1 MSSLPLHPAIVH
13 LPLGLAILMPLLAGG
28 FAWALWSGRV
38 RPRAWMAV
46 VALQALLVAS
56 GMVAM
61 NTGEAEED
69 RVESVVQ
76 KSAIHQHEEFA
87 EQFVWA
93 AGGTLVLAGLVLV
106 FRQTRVSRGLATAA
120 VIATVAVAGLALRVG
135 HAGGQLVYAHGAAS
149 AYSGAAKTSSAKP
162 RTAAPASREHNKADT
177 DDSDNLP

>member
-46 VALQALLVAS
+46 VALQALLVGS

-69 RVESVVQ
+69 RVEAVVQ
-76 KSAIHQHEEFA
+76 KSAIHEHEEFA

-106 FRQTRVSRGLATAA
+106 FQQRRVSRGLAAAA

-149 AYSGAAKTSSAKP
+149 AYSGAAKTSYAKP
-162 RTAAPASREHNKADT
+162 STAPASREQKKAGT

>member
-46 VALQALLVAS
+46 VALQALLVGS

-69 RVESVVQ
+69 RVETVVQ

-106 FRQTRVSRGLATAA
+106 FRQTRVSRGLAAAA

-149 AYSGAAKTSSAKP
+149 AYAGVARTSSARPPK
-162 RTAAPASREHNKADT
+162 AVPASPEQKKSDA
-177 DDSDNLP
+177 DDSDDVR